1 MPAPFHASQVFAF
14 LRRNYRVSRNT
25 RALWQ
30 FQQIAASSLNP
41 VRIPTSEEIT
51 QSSDEIVLVSALD
64 EHGKPIP
71 ASSNIVCNSATRFSY
86 FTTRYKF
93 AFILDMTDSCASV
106 SIDGGHI
113 YLESLTNCLCI
124 LLYSLAQTFTLPGCE
139 LKFQPEIDISVYVYF
154 PLHRTPSHQVLI
166 HGYRLTW
173 ATLKIVCD
181 EIASNLKAAIELLHN
196 VMSISQPFTAH
207 STSSTVDSDDN
218 INLHLNA
225 IYANSES
232 SCAIIN
238 MLSYGITALQLMPEE
253 STSVLVIITDGI
265 LDVPNLPA
273 FEVVMRQIRARII
286 SCSFVQ
292 IGSNNSR
299 HQLTKNRVL
308 NAPIASLGHV
318 PNEELLK
325 FISLST
331 FGSFIYFD
339 VDHISGES
347 TLLTRLFCQEEEL
360 INVCKRFQE
369 FQNELLSWGFHKAV
383 DENSVSSIKKIT
395 NGSLNIEVENNR
407 NNKLKA
413 TCLPIA
419 CKLVNQTVLQ
429 TSLDNV
435 LSLRLREGY
444 TVRHVQIQKDEIEVH
459 LVLPWRYDIQIYY
472 IARSVWPI
480 EKSVRTDIR
489 VYKEA
494 PIYFLQDINQLSYS
508 QTPKAANMMRNNLIR
523 RYNDVIQTVSV
534 TDRHLTLINTFAR
547 NSSYYN
553 ITEAIKRGKT
563 IFYLSQNDLQQTL
576 LLVKDPEL
584 QDFADFW
591 RPIVILDGSLWQRF
605 MYTHH
610 LTIILVNDPL
620 SNALFLLNNHLSQS
634 HNNHIQSTVS
644 CRIAKNDFEA
654 FLSEYFS
661 FVLLDGQAYI
671 KFLFHSSGG
680 TVPYSFMLLR
690 VMGQPPL
697 LYLKFAFQ
705 AKATTV
711 ERHKII
717 EDFRWN
723 LIRLRQRPRMK
734 SGNPNENNRK
744 QQTSTPVSSNSSQ
757 RSIPISTISSN
768 SSQRSIPISTVSSSS
783 SQRSIS
789 ISTNSSHQRFT
800 SPCCVVLN
808 KNIERLMLKPDP
820 FPYESLGIPKPD
832 DDDSQQKNRTELDSK
847 RQALSKFFYIRS
859 FIRSFESIK
868 HSSNIPKRIA
878 DIILDTIIRR
888 RLQEGFHFVATHNNI
903 HNLVLEVKMNTPK
916 EEHSPDICRLNSD
929 ISFYPDDRA
938 RTCLVQYRIYP
949 VEYVRSKNTSP
960 SRDNNSASLRR
971 SSSIHSDQP
980 TCYYFLTQCW
990 VEPQDGFVDTNC
1002 PELEFLNQCT
1012 YKQIVDKSNFATE
1025 HVLREHTHT
1034 RTDYQQLRSY
1044 LHFVTFIDNNDDDDD
1059 DDDDDHGDGDGDVE
1073 IGEVDREC
1081 FNTLVSFYFVKYL
1094 PERSTFLPRVISRAP
1109 RALTS
1114 DIIRVPFI
1122 QDTINLIR
1130 RSSQT
1135 HFDFSAFID
1144 DYYKIKYDYINSNGT
1159 LTSPSLNS
1167 TLLSVLRE
1175 RLCSKTYESKPQ
1187 LFSECNDNSNL
1198 FTRNL
1203 ITRSYHSINSRLPV
1217 GLQSLKSNPYLLYL
1231 LNYHQQQTTKL
1242 LTDLERFLIDMLFP
1256 HWDFLVCADN
1266 DEYVYMILLPKTERD
1281 LLLLNTDLTTLMHDL
1296 IAYYSFNHIDNKVPI
1311 YEDCR
1316 CVMEGL
1322 FDDIEHLIGID
1333 SPHSPP
1339 SNEKLQ
1345 NKLNDEYAGR
1355 HHQRRRQRRDTF
1367 TSGDSAAPHSTH
1379 LGSNSSK
1386 STISTSPI
1394 PISHQLNQH
1403 LNHSSSQPTPL
1414 GYRRI
1419 YSPLTIDT
1427 SSISHAEH
1435 SMRRY
1440 SASAV
1445 VSPPVHNHNHGG
1457 TPSVNVIPPTP
1468 REVLLNDMLKKFP
1481 DHQWHIPIYLYGCN
1495 KLRLAS
1501 SLLLSNEL
1509 QLRNFYSDTYVDYT
1523 KDDIDYST
1531 ITSTTTAPT
1540 SQTLK
1545 PRKRDNS
1552 RRHDDESLIPQEKLV
1567 QDMRDSIDYAI
1578 ATAFY
1583 KNCLLDLTTN
1593 SSDVEYALNTIYRDH
1608 YEEIELTPFLKAMC
1622 AHLSNNEL
1630 NSIEFDSVCEPTTR
1644 HINSYLNDKF
1654 IGIIS
1659 KFFHRVAPDSDYFY
1673 FFTDEDGFRQTRNS
1687 AESEDRLS
1695 NNHNNHNNNNN
1706 NNNNNELQSASGPY
1720 KFDDTNVYDHE
1731 TDDDDDDRD
1740 SNQTVH
1746 VHDNNDDEDPEL
1758 QLATHRRR
1766 SDLSSSSLSNRSRE
1780 LSVRGEILPL
1790 FICFASELDSK
1801 VNPLYEP
1808 VRTIPLC
1815 ISGLMSKTKERKID
1829 YDNLRILF
1837 DFICL
1842 TFEREDADAQGANS
1856 VVTTNTPTF
1865 SNSFLSTKRLQEFNA
1880 IDAIEN
1886 ASTCTG
1892 TTMGIEIEWLLRD
1905 EQLST
1910 YFSRRTLDRKLIE
1923 NVIEHVQ
1930 SSVNIQK
1937 SNCLCRSIDL
1947 MFVLGID
1954 KSRDPFIED
1963 LKNIRIRN
1971 KYGLTK
1977 CGIYFVL
1984 LKRNDETILDMFP
1997 KRNKILSVTS
2007 NDDQSSSNMEES
2019 SISESSIGD
2028 DDDEKKSSEDE
2039 LDDYIKPSFWLF
2051 VEQRQ
2056 KPSTEVDL
2064 LEVKFYLYCGSSSD
2078 ATQNSIEPQA
2088 ILEELMN
2095 EFNRLCRRINQKLLL
2110 SDLAANG
2117 LCNSLLVPPG
2127 ETDEISIE
2135 TDAPILTA
2143 NLKITPGTF
2152 ACDELWR
2159 HSFPLHLRLRP
2170 HLQTMSSY
2178 KSSSGYHPGS
2188 LIRELTTTFNSFAVH
2203 NRKNLFVY
2211 RGEPNNYYMR
2221 FREDTLPPSTSS
2233 YVDDSLVLSESA
2245 NAYGPPP
2252 SPQIHHQN
2260 SAPLNSNLKNR
2271 QRHDSGTFCVHVML
2285 YGLESATTDPT
2296 FENLKINLIQMIVNR
2311 LEEEVV
2317 KELVNALYHFAM
2329 TRLNPDDVTFIRP
2342 IESEPKHVFEY
2353 KISPYI
2359 NTNAFLYYFRRYV
2372 KTNQFHQPLLLPVLA
2387 KDLKEIIKDYRGQ
2400 TLIVYNRTYHMGI
2413 PRPGLAWIELH
2424 VLNPTNRPSPLSTED
2439 LSDELTVK
2447 SLIDLIH
2454 IVERK
2459 SPSSSPSGIDGDN
2472 SSENI
2477 LRCHV
2482 WTRGSSGEIEASAMS
2497 STLLQAF
2504 TYALADYVTEYKLL
2518 PSLYNNQRHGG
2529 FEPPP
2534 SPRSMATV
2542 RFADESNFVLDRNI
2556 QTYGVE
2562 TIPTTPT
2569 LQSRRRPESMQSSML
2584 SNSSMDEPQSLP
2596 IEHAHRLTAWF
2607 QHLSQNYPKLPS
2619 VTYGTYTLN
2628 NRILL
2633 IDIIQH
2639 FTSWLNDQKFIAYKH
2654 ESLHGIVLRCNQE
2667 QTLYL
2672 PLPTMDQMPPRV
2684 PGEKIDLIVL
2694 YQSTRLAND
2703 VIVESIEP
2711 SPQQESGDAMAL
2723 ANSSDILKQIFL
2735 CVVAN
2740 DKKLTMIL
2748 YNAPDELSKLLTN
2761 YFSNL
2766 INWTNKRLNFLS
2778 ILVAQKMGLFRYRSF
2793 HNDQQSDYNRHH
2805 SPHGSVTHKHSVKT
2819 DHVDLEQLIKET
2831 IPPKTK
2837 NIYTSWNIDLLYCNL
2852 VGAYPPLS
2860 SDSSQDL
2867 IQRHGTQLLQLRE
2880 NKKIHMDRC
2889 TRLEEICSN
2898 WLLRPKLLIA
2908 DDVLIQMKH
2917 RSRLLALSVTPILFS
2932 RHARQF
2938 FQNNSTL
2945 RTNNAL
2951 CLDASSAPSSATFE
2965 LLSVYRMANKRKSVA
2980 IPVDFAL
2987 RRSGQ
2992 SIDENDYQIT
3002 QNQLARFDTSRLNN
3016 IEPLYIQITSL
3027 FIEQFSNHL
3036 QTTYKYNPISTK
3048 LNSRKVAHPSHVQTP
3063 IECNFHRSD
3072 HNKRVTLLA
3081 ELSSVNNVQIVI
3093 RFLQYDIVKIPNSNQ
3108 SASTIHFRPIPSD
3121 SNQTLEQ
3128 IELDAFAYDF
3138 HLQTII
3144 RYQTNLSDAQMFP
3157 TDFSVIS
3164 FLQDFIEYY
3173 PTPPIGSK
3181 TALFRTVI
3189 HHQIDI
3195 TKRSADAY
3203 LFKYVLEHAATYN
3216 IQITKRNS
3224 DEYLFDCEQKDIYWM
3239 AARTTPSS
3247 SSELTV
3253 VLYIIYTKLIA
3264 RQPNASNVVVPSLN
3278 KIPLPSASNLR
3289 VTNSLNK
3296 NGNNNQPRERAS
3308 TILPPSGKNN
3318 LVIPVRSN
3326 SFGSEQNVGINIPVE
3341 QNVGFFKAKLISIL
3355 TKASLSHRRESLWE
3369 RLIASRTD
3377 NAIPT
3382 RQEIM
3387 PIQMNEFQSLID
3399 SCVGDEII
3407 ELKTVTTLLQRV
3419 FSNKEQVDRLN
3430 RFLRSRYGS
3439 QFHPFNS
3446 SSIHYLVI
3454 FQYKAPQQC
3463 DVFLV
3468 LVYRSDQN
3476 TLKSYLVKHRNNI
3489 DCASFV
3495 QTFTQRITYF
3505 LWECLT

>member
-1 MPAPFHASQVFAF
+1 MPAPFHASQVFAY

-25 RALWQ
+25 RAIWQ

-41 VRIPTSEEIT
+41 VRVPTSEEIT

-64 EHGKPIP
+64 EHDEPIP

-139 LKFQPEIDISVYVYF
+139 LKFQPEIDVSVYVYF
-154 PLHRTPSHQVLI
+154 PLHRTPNHQVLI

-181 EIASNLKAAIELLHN
+181 EIASNLKVATELLHN
-196 VMSISQPFTAH
+196 VLSISQPFTAH
-207 STSSTVDSDDN
+207 STLSTIDSEEN
-218 INLHLNA
+218 MNLHLNA

-253 STSVLVIITDGI
+253 ATSALVIITDGI

-292 IGSNNSR
+292 IGSNNKR
-299 HQLTKNRVL
+299 HQLTNNKVL

-347 TLLTRLFCQEEEL
+347 TFLTRLFGQEKEL
-360 INVCKRFQE
+360 INVCKRFRE

-383 DENSVSSIKKIT
+383 DENSVSSIQRIRK
-395 NGSLNIEVENNR
+395 GSLNIELEHNR
-407 NNKLKA
+407 NNKKKA
-413 TCLPIA
+413 TCLPIS

-459 LVLPWRYDIQIYY
+459 LVLPWRYDIKIYY
-472 IARSVWPI
+472 IARSVWPL

-494 PIYFLQDINQLSYS
+494 PTYFLQDINQLSYN
-508 QTPKAANMMRNNLIR
+508 QTPKAENMMRNNLIR

-605 MYTHH
+605 MYTHN

-620 SNALFLLNNHLSQS
+620 ANALFLLNNHLSQS
-634 HNNHIQSTVS
+634 HNHIQSTVS
-644 CRIAKNDFEA
+644 CRIAKNDFET

-671 KFLFHSSGG
+671 KFLFHNSDD

-711 ERHKII
+711 ERHRII

-757 RSIPISTISSN
+757 RSIPISTVSSNGSQRSLPISTISSN
-768 SSQRSIPISTVSSSS
+768 SSQRSV
-783 SQRSIS
+783 S
-789 ISTNSSHQRFT
+789 ISTTSSHQRLAI
-800 SPCCVVLN
+800 PCCVVLN
-808 KNIERLMLKPDP
+808 KNIERLMLKPDS
-820 FPYESLGIPKPD
+820 FPYESLGIQKPD
-832 DDDSQQKNRTELDSK
+832 DDDSQHRNRTELDSK

-888 RLQEGFHFVATHNNI
+888 RLKEGFHFVVTHNNI

-916 EEHSPDICRLNSD
+916 EEHSPDTCRLNPD

-949 VEYVRSKNTSP
+949 VEYVQSKDTSP
-960 SRDNNSASLRR
+960 SRDHNSASLRR
-971 SSSIHSDQP
+971 SSSIHCDQP

-1012 YKQIVDKSNFATE
+1012 YKQIVDK
-1025 HVLREHTHT
+1025 
-1034 RTDYQQLRSY
+1034 
-1044 LHFVTFIDNNDDDDD
+1044 
-1059 DDDDDHGDGDGDVE
+1059 

-1081 FNTLVSFYFVKYL
+1081 FNALVSFYFVKYL
-1094 PERSTFLPRVISRAP
+1094 PQRSTFLPRIVSRAP

-1135 HFDFSAFID
+1135 HFDFSAFTD

-1159 LTSPSLNS
+1159 ITSPSLNS
-1167 TLLSVLRE
+1167 ILLSVLRE
-1175 RLCSKTYESKPQ
+1175 RLCLKTYESKPQ
-1187 LFSECNDNSNL
+1187 LFSECNDNDNL

-1203 ITRSYHSINSRLPV
+1203 IARSYHSRNSRLPV

-1231 LNYHQQQTTKL
+1231 LNYHQQQTTML
-1242 LTDLERFLIDMLFP
+1242 LTELERFLIDMLFP

-1322 FDDIEHLIGID
+1322 FDDIENLIGID
-1333 SPHSPP
+1333 SPYSPP

-1345 NKLNDEYAGR
+1345 NKLNNEYTGR
-1355 HHQRRRQRRDTF
+1355 HGQRRRQRRDTF
-1367 TSGDSAAPHSTH
+1367 TSSDLCAPHSTN

-1386 STISTSPI
+1386 STTSTSSI
-1394 PISHQLNQH
+1394 PINHQPNQH
-1403 LNHSSSQPTPL
+1403 VSHSSPQPTPL

-1419 YSPLTIDT
+1419 GSPLTIDT
-1427 SSISHAEH
+1427 SSISHAENCT
-1435 SMRRY
+1435 RRY

-1445 VSPPVHNHNHGG
+1445 VSPPIHHHSHGS

-1468 REVLLNDMLKKFP
+1468 RDVLSNDILKKFP
-1481 DHQWHIPIYLYGCN
+1481 DHQWHVPIYLYGCN

-1501 SLLLSNEL
+1501 SLLLSDEL
-1509 QLRNFYSDTYVDYT
+1509 QIRDLFSDTYIDYT

-1531 ITSTTTAPT
+1531 ITSMTTAPT

-1567 QDMRDSIDYAI
+1567 EDMRYSIDYAV

-1593 SSDVEYALNTIYRDH
+1593 RSDVEYALNTIYHEH

-1622 AHLSNNEL
+1622 AHFSNNEL
-1630 NSIEFDSVCEPTTR
+1630 NSIELDSVCEPTTK

-1654 IGIIS
+1654 IEIIS

-1673 FFTDEDGFRQTRNS
+1673 FCTDEEGFRQSRNS
-1687 AESEDRLS
+1687 VESEDRLP
-1695 NNHNNHNNNNN
+1695 NNHNNNNNN
-1706 NNNNNELQSASGPY
+1706 NNNNNELQSVSGPY

-1731 TDDDDDDRD
+1731 TDDDDRD

-1746 VHDNNDDEDPEL
+1746 VHDNNNDDEDPEL
-1758 QLATHRRR
+1758 QLATNRRR

-1790 FICFASELDSK
+1790 FICFASQLDSK
-1801 VNPLYEP
+1801 ENPLYEP
-1808 VRTIPLC
+1808 VKTIPLC
-1815 ISGLMSKTKERKID
+1815 ISSLMCKIKERKID

-1837 DFICL
+1837 NFMCL
-1842 TFEREDADAQGANS
+1842 TIRCEDADAQGANS

-1865 SNSFLSTKRLQEFNA
+1865 SNSFLSSKRLQEFNA
-1880 IDAIEN
+1880 IDTIEN

-1892 TTMGIEIEWLLRD
+1892 TTMGIELKRQVHPLEKLRLSEAQRRAISSCRREIEWLLRD

-1954 KSRDPFIED
+1954 KSLDPFIED
-1963 LKNIRIRN
+1963 LKDIRIRN

-1984 LKRNDETILDMFP
+1984 LKRSDETILDIFQ
-1997 KRNKILSVTS
+1997 KRNKILSATS
-2007 NDDQSSSNMEES
+2007 NDEQSLSNMEES
-2019 SISESSIGD
+2019 SISEGSIGN
-2028 DDDEKKSSEDE
+2028 DDDERKSSEDE

-2051 VEQRQ
+2051 IEQTQ

-2078 ATQNSIEPQA
+2078 VTQNSIEPQA
-2088 ILEELMN
+2088 ILDELMN

-2127 ETDEISIE
+2127 ENDETSIE

-2159 HSFPLHLRLRP
+2159 HSFPLHHRLRP

-2188 LIRELTTTFNSFAVH
+2188 LIRELTTTFNAFAVH

-2221 FREDTLPPSTSS
+2221 FREDTIPASTSS
-2233 YVDDSLVLSESA
+2233 YADDSLVLSESTSVHCL
-2245 NAYGPPP
+2245 PL

-2260 SAPLNSNLKNR
+2260 SALLNSNLKNR

-2285 YGLESATTDPT
+2285 YGLESATADPT

-2359 NTNAFLYYFRRYV
+2359 NTNAFLYYFQRYV
-2372 KTNQFHQPLLLPVLA
+2372 KTNQFHQPLLLPVLT

-2424 VLNPTNRPSPLSTED
+2424 VLNPNNRPSPLSTED

-2482 WTRGSSGEIEASAMS
+2482 WARGSPGEIEASTMS

-2504 TYALADYVTEYKLL
+2504 AYALADYVTEYKLL
-2518 PSLYNNQRHGG
+2518 PTLYSNQRHGV

-2534 SPRSMATV
+2534 SPRSMTTV
-2542 RFADESNFVLDRNI
+2542 KFGDESNFVLDRNI

-2569 LQSRRRPESMQSSML
+2569 LQSRRHSTNSTGGIFSIFSKGGRFVGSHSPAKLQHQESMQSSML
-2584 SNSSMDEPQSLP
+2584 SNSSMDEPQSLT

-2619 VTYGTYTLN
+2619 VTYGAYTLN

-2633 IDIIQH
+2633 MDIIQH
-2639 FTSWLNDQKFIAYKH
+2639 FTSWLNDQRFIAYKH
-2654 ESLHGIVLRCNQE
+2654 ESLHGMVLRCNQE
-2667 QTLYL
+2667 RTLYL

-2694 YQSTRLAND
+2694 YQSTRLIND

-2793 HNDQQSDYNRHH
+2793 HNDQQSDYSRHH
-2805 SPHGSVTHKHSVKT
+2805 SPHGSVAHKHPVKN
-2819 DHVDLEQLIKET
+2819 DHVDLEQLIKEA

-2852 VGAYPPLS
+2852 VGTYPPLS
-2860 SDSSQDL
+2860 NDASQDL
-2867 IQRHGTQLLQLRE
+2867 IQRHGAQLLQLRE

-2951 CLDASSAPSSATFE
+2951 CLDASSAPSSATLE
-2965 LLSVYRMANKRKSVA
+2965 LSSIYRMANKRKSVP

-2987 RRSGQ
+2987 RRYGQ
-2992 SIDENDYQIT
+2992 SVDESILGYVGD
-3002 QNQLARFDTSRLNN
+3002 F
-3016 IEPLYIQITSL
+3016 
-3027 FIEQFSNHL
+3027 
-3036 QTTYKYNPISTK
+3036 
-3048 LNSRKVAHPSHVQTP
+3048 
-3063 IECNFHRSD
+3063 
-3072 HNKRVTLLA
+3072 
-3081 ELSSVNNVQIVI
+3081 LSS
-3093 RFLQYDIVKIPNSNQ
+3093 FIPN
-3108 SASTIHFRPIPSD
+3108 
-3121 SNQTLEQ
+3121 
-3128 IELDAFAYDF
+3128 
-3138 HLQTII
+3138 
-3144 RYQTNLSDAQMFP
+3144 
-3157 TDFSVIS
+3157 
-3164 FLQDFIEYY
+3164 
-3173 PTPPIGSK
+3173 G
-3181 TALFRTVI
+3181 
-3189 HHQIDI
+3189 
-3195 TKRSADAY
+3195 
-3203 LFKYVLEHAATYN
+3203 
-3216 IQITKRNS
+3216 
-3224 DEYLFDCEQKDIYWM
+3224 
-3239 AARTTPSS
+3239 
-3247 SSELTV
+3247 
-3253 VLYIIYTKLIA
+3253 
-3264 RQPNASNVVVPSLN
+3264 
-3278 KIPLPSASNLR
+3278 
-3289 VTNSLNK
+3289 
-3296 NGNNNQPRERAS
+3296 RA
-3308 TILPPSGKNN
+3308 
-3318 LVIPVRSN
+3318 
-3326 SFGSEQNVGINIPVE
+3326 
-3341 QNVGFFKAKLISIL
+3341 FKAVESEIL
-3355 TKASLSHRRESLWE
+3355 
-3369 RLIASRTD
+3369 
-3377 NAIPT
+3377 
-3382 RQEIM
+3382 Q
-3387 PIQMNEFQSLID
+3387 
-3399 SCVGDEII
+3399 
-3407 ELKTVTTLLQRV
+3407 
-3419 FSNKEQVDRLN
+3419 
-3430 RFLRSRYGS
+3430 
-3439 QFHPFNS
+3439 
-3446 SSIHYLVI
+3446 
-3454 FQYKAPQQC
+3454 
-3463 DVFLV
+3463 
-3468 LVYRSDQN
+3468 
-3476 TLKSYLVKHRNNI
+3476 
-3489 DCASFV
+3489 
-3495 QTFTQRITYF
+3495 
-3505 LWECLT
+3505 